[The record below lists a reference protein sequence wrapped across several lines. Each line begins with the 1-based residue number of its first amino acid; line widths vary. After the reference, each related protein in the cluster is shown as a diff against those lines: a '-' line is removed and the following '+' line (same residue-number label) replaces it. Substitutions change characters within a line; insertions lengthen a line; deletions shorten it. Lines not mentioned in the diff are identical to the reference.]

1 MSGAEK
7 GGGDTR
13 AGIDRNSKEQP
24 HTSHSHPFVV
34 REQHL
39 DGREEKGAAR
49 GQPGYALSLGSGVG
63 LVVMHEDDKN
73 LMIGWVSYSW

>member
-7 GGGDTR
+7 GEETHT
-13 AGIDRNSKEQP
+13 GIDRNSKEQP